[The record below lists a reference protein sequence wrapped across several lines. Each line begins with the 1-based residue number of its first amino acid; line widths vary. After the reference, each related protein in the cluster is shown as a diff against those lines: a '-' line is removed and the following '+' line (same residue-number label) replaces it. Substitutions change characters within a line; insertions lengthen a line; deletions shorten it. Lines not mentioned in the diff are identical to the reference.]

1 MNKPLGVPWC
11 LRALVAI
18 FMSEKMRKKMKFK
31 MIHHVDQETIS
42 EMYNNYAPVFILS
55 TGRAGSKFLPGLL
68 NLSTNI
74 SAYHEPSPT
83 LEYFSNYAYHHQR
96 DEAILVKMIDA
107 ARMELILQDYIKDKI
122 YIESNQCL
130 TFFAPALARLFKK
143 SRFVHIVRH
152 PGDFVRSAVRKGW
165 HKNDSI
171 WESGR
176 LKMADEQQW
185 APMDQAE
192 RLAWLWNATNQFIEN
207 FKRTIEKE
215 RIAFFKLEDISTDV
229 GVVKELLRFTGGKE
243 IPADAIEKIQNTK
256 VNELY
261 IAPDEPPNM
270 KKVANFPIYNE
281 WDDALKEKLKR
292 HTQALAV
299 SYGYRI

>member
-1 MNKPLGVPWC
+1 
-11 LRALVAI
+11 
-18 FMSEKMRKKMKFK
+18 

-83 LEYFSNYAYHHQR
+83 LEYFSDYAYHHQQ
-96 DEAILVKMIDA
+96 EAAILAKMIDA
-107 ARMELILQDYIKDKI
+107 ARMESILKDYIKDKI
-122 YIESNQCL
+122 YVESNQCL

-143 SRFVHIVRH
+143 SRFVHVVRH

-165 HKNDSI
+165 HKNDTI

-176 LKMADEQQW
+176 LKMADETQW
-185 APMDQAE
+185 AEMDQIE
-192 RLAWLWNATNQFIEN
+192 RLAWLWNATNRFIED

-215 RIAFFKLEDISTDV
+215 RATFIKLEDLSTNV
-229 GVVKELLRFTGGKE
+229 GVVKELLRFTGGEE
-243 IPADAIEKIQNTK
+243 IPSDAIEKMQNTK

-261 IAPDEPPNM
+261 IGPDEPANM
-270 KKVANFPIYNE
+270 KKIADFPQYNE
-281 WDDALKEKLKR
+281 WSDELKGKLKR
-292 HTQALAV
+292 HTQELAL
-299 SYGYRI
+299 SYGYRV